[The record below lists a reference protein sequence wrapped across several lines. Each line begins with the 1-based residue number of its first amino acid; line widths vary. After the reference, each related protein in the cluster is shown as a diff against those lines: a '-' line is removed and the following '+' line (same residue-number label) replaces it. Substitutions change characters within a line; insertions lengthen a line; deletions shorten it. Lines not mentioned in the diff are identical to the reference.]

1 MNSIKWLFV
10 CLLCFSVYL
19 LCHISHGQ
27 YSLSIQAA
35 SCVAVAFARGRCR
48 DSVVL
53 NVAFSTVLPFCA
65 WLKSLCALLLHQ
77 RQRQECFFCSREYT
91 WINTS
96 RKALEVFWKKLIY
109 ISMSICIVFS
119 SRVLKYPKQGKSILV
134 CFQCGSTLSR
144 FSSGYEPLMQEAGA
158 SLFRESGSV
167 FLLPPPRR
175 KRLSRGY
182 MLHCQPVRKKPQD
195 DHAAKWQMPN
205 INVSLRAELTF
216 TTHGGLPSITAD
228 GLMRLDAEKLWLLP
242 SYIHRL
248 SMISLVVRGSGGGN

>member
-65 WLKSLCALLLHQ
+65 WLTSLCALLWHQ

-96 RKALEVFWKKLIY
+96 RKALQVFWKKLIY

-167 FLLPPPRR
+167 FLLPPPQAQTSVARIHVALSTCQKEATRWSCCKVTDAKYKCFPTCWINLHNSRR
-175 KRLSRGY
+175 TAFD
-182 MLHCQPVRKKPQD
+182 HCRRYD
-195 DHAAKWQMPN
+195 AARCWETLAVTIIYSQT
-205 INVSLRAELTF
+205 EY
-216 TTHGGLPSITAD
+216 D
-228 GLMRLDAEKLWLLP
+228 
-242 SYIHRL
+242 
-248 SMISLVVRGSGGGN
+248 

>member
-1 MNSIKWLFV
+1 MFLFRVPSFAVGNCFFFPRGDNCTEPYYFSILFILPWIQSNDCLFV

-96 RKALEVFWKKLIY
+96 RKALEGFWKKLIY
-109 ISMSICIVFS
+109 ISVYLYSFFITCLEISETGKINSRLFS
-119 SRVLKYPKQGKSILV
+119 VWL
-134 CFQCGSTLSR
+134 CF
-144 FSSGYEPLMQEAGA
+144 
-158 SLFRESGSV
+158 
-167 FLLPPPRR
+167 
-175 KRLSRGY
+175 K
-182 MLHCQPVRKKPQD
+182 
-195 DHAAKWQMPN
+195 
-205 INVSLRAELTF
+205 
-216 TTHGGLPSITAD
+216 
-228 GLMRLDAEKLWLLP
+228 
-242 SYIHRL
+242 
-248 SMISLVVRGSGGGN
+248 